1 MDIIK
6 DAAQNITSRLTWR
19 TAGRDQA
26 GSPSVL
32 QVALG
37 SS

>member
-26 GSPSVL
+26 GTGKMHT
-32 QVALG
+32 QT
-37 SS
+37 